1 VVGHLGP
8 LSHRGN
14 YRIRQKLWLPCSH
27 CRNAVFAQNIAVDSS
42 GPRGRRYCMVPSI
55 SNVAIPASVLVLVG
69 CATLVGDFD
78 GRQPGSDA
86 GASSA
91 VGGSS
96 AIGGTDGTSEGGSSE
111 ALPSAGGT
119 AGIGG
124 VAGNANVG
132 GSEPIGGSTG
142 SSDAGGD
149 VGPASNS
156 YELQGAPLPFSP
168 TMRGFGLNAVLAS
181 GNPATLRAHVRAAD
195 TTAWGAM
202 APPAIRGTDIAQWVF
217 EGLSPG
223 IRFEYEILAPA
234 GSGYLP
240 LYSGSAVTQRQPG
253 EAFTFSLITDSHI
266 GPHADYPNQGDWS
279 VLERVSSEAGAVT
292 PDFMVNLGD
301 MLDFHEIGFN
311 DAPPEAAYTRL
322 AYLNYRTLLGDTL
335 GHTAHYPV
343 IGNWEGEDGFYT
355 AEELERSRSQ
365 RLLYMPGPQP
375 TTYPEGGSP
384 TEDYYA
390 FTWGDALF
398 IVLNVMTYTTTAH
411 LLSYYPGL
419 PDDWTLGQA
428 QLRWFADTLAKATSK
443 WRFVLI
449 HHTVGGAAGDTEDSA
464 YGRGGGQAAH
474 VGEQATVHQL
484 MLDHGVQVFFY
495 GHDHVFT
502 DMQVDGIHYTEPGNA
517 GAPWMFTQDLTG
529 YTQSW
534 RAHGWSRVTVSP
546 SAVNVQFI
554 AMGGGVIYEYTL

>member
-1 VVGHLGP
+1 MIPRNSCAVV
-8 LSHRGN
+8 S
-14 YRIRQKLWLPCSH
+14 
-27 CRNAVFAQNIAVDSS
+27 
-42 GPRGRRYCMVPSI
+42 
-55 SNVAIPASVLVLVG
+55 AILLVVVG
-69 CATLVGDFD
+69 CATIVGDFD
-78 GRQPGSDA
+78 ALPPGSGA

-91 VGGSS
+91 VGGSG
-96 AIGGTDGTSEGGSSE
+96 AIGGTHSASEGGRSE

-132 GSEPIGGSTG
+132 GGEPNGGSAA
-142 SSDAGGD
+142 SSDAGTDAGS
-149 VGPASNS
+149 ASDS
-156 YELQGAPLPFSP
+156 YVLQGAPLPFSP
-168 TMRGFGLNAVLAS
+168 TMHGFGLNAVLAS
-181 GNPATLRAHVRAAD
+181 GDPATLRAHVRAVG
-195 TTAWGAM
+195 TTSWGAI
-202 APPAIRGTDIAQWVF
+202 ALPAIRGADIAQWVF

-223 IRFEYEILAPA
+223 IRFEYEILAPV
-234 GSGYLP
+234 GSAYSP

-266 GPHADYPNQGDWS
+266 GPHADYPNQGIWS
-279 VLERVSSEAGAVT
+279 VLEAVSAEAGAVT

-311 DAPPEAAYTRL
+311 DPPPDGSYTRL

-335 GHTAHYPV
+335 GHTSHYGV
-343 IGNWEGEDGFYT
+343 IGTWEGEDGCYT

-365 RLLYMPGPQP
+365 RLLYMPGPEP
-375 TTYPEGGSP
+375 ATYPQGGSP

-398 IVLNVMTYTTTAH
+398 IVLNVMTYTTTQH

-428 QLRWFADTLAKATSK
+428 QLSWFADTLAKATSK

-449 HHTVGGAAGDTEDSA
+449 HHPVGGAAGDPEDSA
-464 YGRGGGQAAH
+464 YGRGGGQAAY

-484 MLDHGVQVFFY
+484 MLDHGVQIFFY

-534 RAHGWSRVTVSP
+534 RTHGWSRVTVSP
-546 SAVNVQFI
+546 NAVNVQFI
-554 AMGGGVIYEYTL
+554 EMGGGVIYEYTL